1 MRWRRRRALKDS
13 IEWLRRR
20 EREREILTP
29 VVGSEYV
36 VIRISGV
43 RQLQFQLRGKK
54 KQKESDVDG

>member
-1 MRWRRRRALKDS
+1 MATEK
-13 IEWLRRR
+13 R